1 MMRRPMFLILLLLML
16 PIVLVAQVEPAYS
29 QVASQARWIHASLNA
44 LRMGQDR
51 APVAYNATLEQM
63 ALDQAR
69 YLASMRAWPVDPHAG
84 RRGENIRTRA
94 TFRAYDWDTYG
105 RPEFITVGEI
115 VYKGTRENAIS
126 FWETSPNHRPT
137 VMNPRYREIGVAA
150 VHVRDNRYIFV
161 VVFGSR
167 PNVLTATADPRAE
180 TLYLTNETGSP
191 GIGEWLR
198 NATEFRLFDGDGRP
212 LGGWQAWQAQVPLP
226 DDAGDRLFILYH
238 DAANTEVMSAVSL
251 LEPDIPL
258 LDYADAW
265 ALAGGGIVATPT
277 PAATPTPTPP
287 PVIRLSIYYDD
298 RSLILANF
306 SSAVANARPLRLVG
320 ESLTLSIGDL
330 DDYDLRGSLNR
341 MLNGDCLIV
350 STGTRRIDVPQQCA
364 FRTATFRNASTF
376 FWATED
382 FAVERNGEV
391 IARCRAADEFCQF
404 VLPPE

>member
-1 MMRRPMFLILLLLML
+1 MRRPIFLILLLLVTL
-16 PIVLVAQVEPAYS
+16 PILLVAQVEPAHS

-44 LRMGQDR
+44 LRMGENR
-51 APVAYNATLEQM
+51 APLAYNATLERM

-84 RRGENIRTRA
+84 RNGENIRVRA

-105 RPEFITVGEI
+105 RAEFITIGEI

-150 VHVRDNRYIFV
+150 LHVRDNRYIFV
-161 VVFGSR
+161 AVFGSR

-191 GIGEWLR
+191 GIGTWLR
-198 NATEFRLFDGDGRP
+198 SATEFRLFDGDGRP
-212 LGGWQAWQAQVPLP
+212 LGGWQAWQAQITLP
-226 DDAGDRLFILYH
+226 DDAGDRLFILYR
-238 DAANTEVMSAVSL
+238 DGTTEVMTATSL
-251 LEPDIPL
+251 READIPL
-258 LDYADAW
+258 LDYADMW
-265 ALAGGGIVATPT
+265 VIGSGGVAATPT
-277 PAATPTPTPP
+277 PAVTPTPTAP
-287 PVIRLSIYYDD
+287 PVTRLSLYYDS
-298 RSLILANF
+298 RALIIANF

-320 ESLTLSIGDL
+320 ASLTLSIGDL
-330 DDYDLRGSLNR
+330 DDYDLRGSLTR

-364 FRTATFRNASTF
+364 FRTATFRNQATF
-376 FWATED
+376 FWVTED
-382 FAVERNGEV
+382 FTVERNGEV
-391 IARCRAADEFCQF
+391 LARCRAADEFCEF
-404 VLPPE
+404 ILPPE